1 MSEAAPAPAGTPGT
15 PPSLAALAACFLQIA
30 LSSFGGGLSAWTRR
44 IVIEQRRWMTDEQFL
59 TALTITRLFP
69 GPNQVNMAIYVGVR
83 FRGAAGALAAL
94 AGLLVAPLTIL
105 LTLGYAYFHFH
116 DVPALQATLTGV
128 VAAAAGM
135 ALSMGVKIV
144 GGYLRQW
151 DAMAF
156 GLAAFV
162 GVTVL
167 KISLPLVVVVLA
179 PLAMAW
185 FWPRGEAPPP
195 ERR

>member
-1 MSEAAPAPAGTPGT
+1 MSDGSTPI
-15 PPSLAALAACFLQIA
+15 PRPSLGALAVCFLQIA

-44 IVIEQRRWMTDEQFL
+44 IVIEDRHWMTDQEFL

-83 FRGAAGALAAL
+83 FRGFAGALASL
-94 AGLLVAPLTIL
+94 AGLLVVPLTIL
-105 LTLGYAYFHFH
+105 ISLGYAYFHFH
-116 DVPALQATLTGV
+116 HVPALQATLTGV

-135 ALSMGVKIV
+135 ALSMGFKIV
-144 GGYLRQW
+144 GNYLRQW
-151 DAMAF
+151 DAMLF
-156 GLAAFV
+156 GAAAFV

-167 KISLPLVVVVLA
+167 KISLPLVVLVLA

-185 FWPRGEAPPP
+185 FWPRGDAPP
-195 ERR
+195 EQS